1 MMHDVLFVIQ
11 ARMGS
16 TRLPKKVMKPIGG
29 MALIDLIVERVKQS
43 DDYHHNMQ
51 NLMIATTVEPED
63 DYLAQ
68 YCMSKGYK
76 VFRGSEADVLERFAQ
91 IVRQF
96 EPKTVVRLTGD
107 NPFIDPSLLSKMLEK
122 HRQEK
127 ADYTY
132 TNGTS
137 LGISGE
143 MIEASILCEID
154 KFPLTYSEREHV
166 TLYIRKHPEQFSLQL
181 FTPPKELAYPAYRFT
196 IDTEED
202 YVFATRL
209 LEKAGGS
216 IAVPTAEL
224 ISICE
229 QHPDIV
235 RLNQSV
241 RQKDAE

>member
-1 MMHDVLFVIQ
+1 MSNDVLFVIQ

-16 TRLPKKVMKPIGG
+16 TRLPKKVLKPLGG
-29 MALIDLIVERVKQS
+29 MALIDWIVERVKQS
-43 DDYHHNMQ
+43 DGYNQKTQ
-51 NLMIATTVEPED
+51 NLMIATTVEAED
-63 DYLAQ
+63 DLLAH

-76 VFRGSEADVLERFAQ
+76 VFRGSETDVLGRFSQ

-96 EPKTVVRLTGD
+96 EPHTVVRLTGD
-107 NPFIDPSLLSKMLEK
+107 NPFLDPVLLSKMLEK
-122 HRQEK
+122 HRQVN

-132 TNGTS
+132 TSGTP

-143 MIEASILCEID
+143 MIYAPILNEID
-154 KFPLTYSEREHV
+154 KFPLTEAEREHV
-166 TLYIRKHPEQFSLQL
+166 TLYIRKHPEQYHLQL

-202 YVFATRL
+202 YIFATHL

-216 IAVPTAEL
+216 IAVPCAEL

-229 QHPDIV
+229 QNSDIV
-235 RLNQSV
+235 RFNQFV

>member
-1 MMHDVLFVIQ
+1 MMSFCHTGENGLNK
-11 ARMGS
+11 AA
-16 TRLPKKVMKPIGG
+16 KKVMKPIGG

-43 DDYHHNMQ
+43 DHYNHKTQ
-51 NLMIATTVEPED
+51 NLMIATTVEAED
-63 DYLAQ
+63 DLLAH
-68 YCMSKGYK
+68 YCLSKGYK
-76 VFRGSEADVLERFAQ
+76 VFRGSEADVLQRFAQ
-91 IVRQF
+91 IVRHF
-96 EPKTVVRLTGD
+96 EPQTIVRLTGD
-107 NPFIDPSLLSKMLEK
+107 NPFIDPVLLSKMLEK

-132 TNGTS
+132 TAGTP

-143 MIEASILCEID
+143 MIDAQILSEID
-154 KFPLTYSEREHV
+154 NFPLTQPEREHV
-166 TLYIRKHPEQFSLQL
+166 TLYIRKHPEQFHLQL

-224 ISICE
+224 ITICE
-229 QHPDIV
+229 QDPDIV
-235 RLNQSV
+235 RLNQFV
-241 RQKDAE
+241 KQKDAE

>member
-1 MMHDVLFVIQ
+1 MINDVLFVIQ

-43 DDYHHNMQ
+43 NHYNHKTQ
-51 NLMIATTVEPED
+51 NLMIATTVEAED
-63 DYLAQ
+63 DLLAH
-68 YCMSKGYK
+68 YCLSKGYK
-76 VFRGSEADVLERFAQ
+76 VFRGSETDVLQRFAQ

-96 EPKTVVRLTGD
+96 EPQTVVRLTGD
-107 NPFIDPSLLSKMLEK
+107 NPFIDPALLSKMLEK
-122 HRQEK
+122 HRLEK

-132 TNGTS
+132 TNGTP

-143 MIEASILCEID
+143 MIDAPILSEID
-154 KFPLTYSEREHV
+154 NFPLSQPEREHV
-166 TLYIRKHPEQFSLQL
+166 TLYIRKHPEQFHLQL

-216 IAVPTAEL
+216 IAAPTAEL

-229 QHPDIV
+229 QDPDIV
-235 RLNQSV
+235 RLNQFV

>member
-1 MMHDVLFVIQ
+1 MMSFCHTGENGLNK
-11 ARMGS
+11 AA
-16 TRLPKKVMKPIGG
+16 KKVMKPIGG

-43 DDYHHNMQ
+43 DHYNHKSQ
-51 NLMIATTVEPED
+51 NLMIATTVEAED
-63 DYLAQ
+63 DLLAH
-68 YCMSKGYK
+68 YCLSKGYK
-76 VFRGSEADVLERFAQ
+76 VFRGSEADVLQRFAQ
-91 IVRQF
+91 IVRHF
-96 EPKTVVRLTGD
+96 EPQTIVRLTGD
-107 NPFIDPSLLSKMLEK
+107 NPFIDPVLLSKMLEK

-132 TNGTS
+132 TAGTP

-143 MIEASILCEID
+143 MIDAQILSEID
-154 KFPLTYSEREHV
+154 NFPLTQPEREHV
-166 TLYIRKHPEQFSLQL
+166 TLYIRKHPEQFHLQL

-224 ISICE
+224 ITICE
-229 QHPDIV
+229 QDPDIV
-235 RLNQSV
+235 RLNQFV
-241 RQKDAE
+241 KQKDAE

>member
-1 MMHDVLFVIQ
+1 
-11 ARMGS
+11 
-16 TRLPKKVMKPIGG
+16 MKPIGG

-132 TNGTS
+132 TNGTP

-154 KFPLTYSEREHV
+154 KFPSLIQNVSMSRCISESIPSNFPFNYSHR
-166 TLYIRKHPEQFSLQL
+166 
-181 FTPPKELAYPAYRFT
+181 PKNLHILL
-196 IDTEED
+196 IDS
-202 YVFATRL
+202 RL
-209 LEKAGGS
+209 
-216 IAVPTAEL
+216 I
-224 ISICE
+224 
-229 QHPDIV
+229 
-235 RLNQSV
+235 
-241 RQKDAE
+241 QKKIMCLLPVY

>member
-1 MMHDVLFVIQ
+1 MINDVLFVIQ

-43 DDYHHNMQ
+43 NHYNHKTQ
-51 NLMIATTVEPED
+51 NLMIATTVEAED
-63 DYLAQ
+63 DLLAH
-68 YCMSKGYK
+68 YCLSKGYK
-76 VFRGSEADVLERFAQ
+76 VFRGSETDVLQRFAQ

-96 EPKTVVRLTGD
+96 EPQTVVRLTGD
-107 NPFIDPSLLSKMLEK
+107 NPFIDPALLSKMLEK
-122 HRQEK
+122 HRLEK

-132 TNGTS
+132 TNGTP

-143 MIEASILCEID
+143 MIDAPILSEID
-154 KFPLTYSEREHV
+154 NFSLSQPEREHV
-166 TLYIRKHPEQFSLQL
+166 TLYIRKHPEQFHLQL

-216 IAVPTAEL
+216 IAAPTAEL

-229 QHPDIV
+229 QDPDIV
-235 RLNQSV
+235 RLNQFV

>member
-1 MMHDVLFVIQ
+1 MTNDVLFVIQ

-16 TRLPKKVMKPIGG
+16 TRLPKKVMKPFGG
-29 MALIDLIVERVKQS
+29 MALIDWIVERVKQS
-43 DDYHHNMQ
+43 DDYNQKTQ
-51 NLMIATTVEPED
+51 NLMIATTVEAKD
-63 DYLAQ
+63 DFLAQ

-76 VFRGSEADVLERFAQ
+76 VFRGSEKDVLARFSH
-91 IVRQF
+91 IVQQF
-96 EPKTVVRLTGD
+96 EPQTVVRLTGD
-107 NPFIDPSLLSKMLEK
+107 NPFIDPTLLSKMLEK
-122 HRQEK
+122 HRQTN

-132 TNGTS
+132 TSGTP

-143 MIEASILCEID
+143 MIQASILCDID
-154 KFPLTYSEREHV
+154 KFPLTQTEREHV
-166 TLYIRKHPEQFSLQL
+166 TLYVRKHPEQFHLQI

-216 IAVPTAEL
+216 IAVPCTDL

-229 QHPDIV
+229 QEPDIV
-235 RLNQSV
+235 RLNQFV

>member
-1 MMHDVLFVIQ
+1 MINDVLFVIQ

-43 DDYHHNMQ
+43 NHYNHKTQ
-51 NLMIATTVEPED
+51 NLMIATTVEAED
-63 DYLAQ
+63 DLLAH
-68 YCMSKGYK
+68 YCLSKGYK
-76 VFRGSEADVLERFAQ
+76 VFRGSETDVLQRFAQ

-96 EPKTVVRLTGD
+96 EPQTVVRLTGD
-107 NPFIDPSLLSKMLEK
+107 NPFIDPALLSKMLEK
-122 HRQEK
+122 HRLEK

-132 TNGTS
+132 TNGTP

-143 MIEASILCEID
+143 MIDAPILSEID
-154 KFPLTYSEREHV
+154 NFPLSQPEREHV
-166 TLYIRKHPEQFSLQL
+166 TLYIRKHPEQFHLQL

-229 QHPDIV
+229 QDPDIV
-235 RLNQSV
+235 RLNQFV

>member
-1 MMHDVLFVIQ
+1 MINDVLFVIQ

-43 DDYHHNMQ
+43 DHYNHKTQ
-51 NLMIATTVEPED
+51 NLMIATTVEAED
-63 DYLAQ
+63 DQLAH
-68 YCMSKGYK
+68 YCLSKGYK
-76 VFRGSEADVLERFAQ
+76 VFRGSETDVLQRFAQ
-91 IVRQF
+91 IVRHFKPQ
-96 EPKTVVRLTGD
+96 TIVRLTGD
-107 NPFIDPSLLSKMLEK
+107 NPFIDPVLLSKMLEK
-122 HRQEK
+122 HRQAK

-132 TNGTS
+132 TAGTP

-143 MIEASILCEID
+143 MINAQILSEIEN
-154 KFPLTYSEREHV
+154 FPLTQPEREHV
-166 TLYIRKHPEQFSLQL
+166 TLYIRKHPEQFHQQL

-224 ISICE
+224 ITICE
-229 QHPDIV
+229 QDPDIV
-235 RLNQSV
+235 RLNQFV
-241 RQKDAE
+241 KQKDAE

>member
-1 MMHDVLFVIQ
+1 MINDVLFIIQ

-29 MALIDLIVERVKQS
+29 MALIDFIVERVKQS
-43 DDYHHNMQ
+43 NHYNHKTQ
-51 NLMIATTVEPED
+51 NLMIATTVEAED
-63 DYLAQ
+63 DILAH
-68 YCMSKGYK
+68 YCLSKGYK
-76 VFRGSEADVLERFAQ
+76 VFRGSEMDVLQRFAQ

-96 EPKTVVRLTGD
+96 EPQTVVRLTGD
-107 NPFIDPSLLSKMLEK
+107 NPFIDPALLSKMLER

-132 TNGTS
+132 TNGTP

-143 MIEASILCEID
+143 MIAAPILSDID
-154 KFPLTYSEREHV
+154 NFLLTQPEREHV
-166 TLYIRKHPEQFSLQL
+166 TLYIRKHPEQFHLQL

-216 IAVPTAEL
+216 IAVPAAKL

-229 QHPDIV
+229 QDPDIV
-235 RLNQSV
+235 RLNQFV

>member
-1 MMHDVLFVIQ
+1 MINDVLFVIQ

-43 DDYHHNMQ
+43 NQYNHKTQ
-51 NLMIATTVEPED
+51 NLMIATTVEAED
-63 DYLAQ
+63 DLLAH
-68 YCMSKGYK
+68 YCLSKGYK
-76 VFRGSEADVLERFAQ
+76 VFRGSETDVLQRFAQ

-96 EPKTVVRLTGD
+96 EPQTVVRLTGD
-107 NPFIDPSLLSKMLEK
+107 NPFIDPALLSKMLEK

-132 TNGTS
+132 TNGTP

-143 MIEASILCEID
+143 MIDAPILSEID
-154 KFPLTYSEREHV
+154 NFPLSQSEREHV
-166 TLYIRKHPEQFSLQL
+166 TLYIRKHPEQFHLQL

-202 YVFATRL
+202 YVFAIRL

-229 QHPDIV
+229 QDPDIV
-235 RLNQSV
+235 RLNQFV

>member
-1 MMHDVLFVIQ
+1 MINDVLFVIQ

-29 MALIDLIVERVKQS
+29 MALIDVIVERVKQS
-43 DDYHHNMQ
+43 NHYNHKTQ
-51 NLMIATTVEPED
+51 NLMIATTVEAED
-63 DYLAQ
+63 DLLAH
-68 YCMSKGYK
+68 YCLSKGYK
-76 VFRGSEADVLERFAQ
+76 VFRGSETDVLQRFAQ

-96 EPKTVVRLTGD
+96 EPQTVVRLTGD
-107 NPFIDPSLLSKMLEK
+107 NPFIDSALLSKMLEK

-132 TNGTS
+132 TNGTP

-143 MIEASILCEID
+143 MIDAPILSEID
-154 KFPLTYSEREHV
+154 NFPLSQPEREHV
-166 TLYIRKHPEQFSLQL
+166 TLYIRKHPEQFHLQL

-229 QHPDIV
+229 QDPDIV
-235 RLNQSV
+235 RLNQFV

>member
-1 MMHDVLFVIQ
+1 MMTDVLFVIQ

-16 TRLPKKVMKPIGG
+16 TRLPKKVMKSIGG

-43 DDYHHNMQ
+43 GHYNKKTQ
-51 NLMIATTVEPED
+51 NLIIATTVEAED
-63 DYLAQ
+63 DRLAH

-76 VFRGSEADVLERFAQ
+76 VFRGSETDVLHRFSH

-96 EPKTVVRLTGD
+96 EPHTVVRLTGD
-107 NPFIDPSLLSKMLEK
+107 NPFIDPTLLSKMIEK
-122 HRQEK
+122 HMQEH

-132 TNGTS
+132 TSGTP

-143 MIEASILCEID
+143 MIYAPILNEID
-154 KFPLTYSEREHV
+154 KFPLTQAEREHV
-166 TLYIRKHPEQFSLQL
+166 TLYIRKHPEQFHHQL
-181 FTPPKELAYPAYRFT
+181 FTPPKELAYPTYRFT

-209 LEKAGGS
+209 FEKAGGS
-216 IAVPTAEL
+216 VSVSCAEL
-224 ISICE
+224 ILICE
-229 QHPDIV
+229 QDPEIV
-235 RLNQSV
+235 RLNQFV

>member
-1 MMHDVLFVIQ
+1 MINDVLFVIQ

-43 DDYHHNMQ
+43 DHYNHKTQ
-51 NLMIATTVEPED
+51 NLMIATTVEAED
-63 DYLAQ
+63 DLLAH
-68 YCMSKGYK
+68 YCLSKGYK
-76 VFRGSEADVLERFAQ
+76 VFRGSETDVLQRFAQ
-91 IVRQF
+91 IVRHF
-96 EPKTVVRLTGD
+96 EPQTIVRLTGD
-107 NPFIDPSLLSKMLEK
+107 NPFIDPVLLSKMLEK

-132 TNGTS
+132 TAGTP

-143 MIEASILCEID
+143 MIDAQILSEID
-154 KFPLTYSEREHV
+154 NFPLTQPEREHV
-166 TLYIRKHPEQFSLQL
+166 TLYIRKHPEQFHLQL

-224 ISICE
+224 ITICE
-229 QHPDIV
+229 QDPDIV
-235 RLNQSV
+235 RLNQFV
-241 RQKDAE
+241 KQKDAE

>member
-1 MMHDVLFVIQ
+1 MINDVLFVIQ

-43 DDYHHNMQ
+43 DHYNHKTQ
-51 NLMIATTVEPED
+51 NLMIATTVEAED
-63 DYLAQ
+63 DLLAH
-68 YCMSKGYK
+68 YCLSKGYK
-76 VFRGSEADVLERFAQ
+76 VFRGSEADVLQRFAQ
-91 IVRQF
+91 IVRHF
-96 EPKTVVRLTGD
+96 EPQIIVRLTGD
-107 NPFIDPSLLSKMLEK
+107 NPFIDPVLLSKMLEK

-132 TNGTS
+132 TAGTP

-143 MIEASILCEID
+143 MIDAQILSEID
-154 KFPLTYSEREHV
+154 NFPLTQPEREHV
-166 TLYIRKHPEQFSLQL
+166 TLYIRKHPEQFHLQL

-209 LEKAGGS
+209 LEKAGSS

-224 ISICE
+224 ITICE
-229 QHPDIV
+229 QDPDIV
-235 RLNQSV
+235 RLNQFV
-241 RQKDAE
+241 KQKDAE

>member
-1 MMHDVLFVIQ
+1 MINDVLFVIQ

-29 MALIDLIVERVKQS
+29 MALIDVIVERVKQS
-43 DDYHHNMQ
+43 NHYNHKTQ
-51 NLMIATTVEPED
+51 NLMIATTVEAED
-63 DYLAQ
+63 DLLAH
-68 YCMSKGYK
+68 YCLSKGYK
-76 VFRGSEADVLERFAQ
+76 VFRGSETDVLQRFAQ

-96 EPKTVVRLTGD
+96 EPQTVVRLTGD
-107 NPFIDPSLLSKMLEK
+107 NPFIDPALLSKMLEK

-132 TNGTS
+132 TNGTP

-143 MIEASILCEID
+143 MIDAPILSEID
-154 KFPLTYSEREHV
+154 NFPLSQPEREHV
-166 TLYIRKHPEQFSLQL
+166 TLYIRKHPEQFHLQL

-229 QHPDIV
+229 QDPDIV
-235 RLNQSV
+235 RLNQFV

>member
-1 MMHDVLFVIQ
+1 MINDVLFVIQ

-43 DDYHHNMQ
+43 DDYNHKTQ
-51 NLMIATTVEPED
+51 NLMIATTVEAED
-63 DYLAQ
+63 DFLAH
-68 YCMSKGYK
+68 YCLSKGYK
-76 VFRGSEADVLERFAQ
+76 VFRGSETDVLQRFTQ

-96 EPKTVVRLTGD
+96 EPQTIVRLTGD
-107 NPFIDPSLLSKMLEK
+107 NPFIDPPLLSKMLEK

-132 TNGTS
+132 TNGTP

-143 MIEASILCEID
+143 MIDAPILSKID
-154 KFPLTYSEREHV
+154 TFPLTHQEREHV
-166 TLYIRKHPEQFSLQL
+166 TLYIRKHPEQFHLQL
-181 FTPPKELAYPAYRFT
+181 ITPPKELAYPAYRFT

-202 YVFATRL
+202 YVFAIRL

-229 QHPDIV
+229 QDRDIV
-235 RLNQSV
+235 RLNQFV

>member
-1 MMHDVLFVIQ
+1 MINDVLFVIQ

-29 MALIDLIVERVKQS
+29 MALIDVIVERVKQS
-43 DDYHHNMQ
+43 NHYNHKTQ
-51 NLMIATTVEPED
+51 NLMIATTVEAED
-63 DYLAQ
+63 DLLAH
-68 YCMSKGYK
+68 YCLSKGYK
-76 VFRGSEADVLERFAQ
+76 VFRGSETDVLQRFAQ

-96 EPKTVVRLTGD
+96 EPQTVVRLTGD
-107 NPFIDPSLLSKMLEK
+107 NPFIDPALLSKMLEK

-132 TNGTS
+132 TNGTP

-143 MIEASILCEID
+143 MIDAPILSEID
-154 KFPLTYSEREHV
+154 NFPLSQPEREHV
-166 TLYIRKHPEQFSLQL
+166 TLYIRKHPEQFHLQL

-229 QHPDIV
+229 QDPDIV
-235 RLNQSV
+235 QLNQFV